1 MEVYQDDTSVQFNED
16 FASPQ
21 IGHLA
26 TKAWD
31 QIASEIPCFGTHSLG
46 ESSAGDTSSNAACLL
61 SLSTAKS
68 GQLGAEGARS
78 GLGQWD
84 QMIEPNTAIFECA
97 ARSNFS
103 AHTFDSL
110 SVASHHNSCVKS
122 SWCPSTPNSVVRV
135 LPDPCY
141 CQPNINPLCTD
152 CMSTPN
158 SKPYGPGTYKK
169 PTGCRAYP
177 STTPSQVNEVNILA
191 ELHALQDRCSALAF
205 AFTQSSVATCHQQEN
220 YDLLSSMPI
229 DDSVD
234 MSMNFDHDILGSG
247 TATTLSGPG
256 GLRVDSACDVP
267 TQPVY
272 QTSQNPF
279 DHALSTNGCVTQ
291 ALMLDQDTLLE
302 DHLQP
307 GVLPEDNFVSGFQDI
322 FDFHAASLES
332 LPEECDVQY
341 GMETSTADIVT
352 ESMSKIAPTLP
363 IISEAKSTS
372 RTSTVNRAEYRHHC
386 PSCMRP
392 FHRRSDRNRHA
403 LIHNP
408 SAPRY
413 NCSFPGCDRVGSNGF
428 LRRDKL
434 TQHQAYKRH

>member
-1 MEVYQDDTSVQFNED
+1 MAKKS
-16 FASPQ
+16 
-21 IGHLA
+21 
-26 TKAWD
+26 
-31 QIASEIPCFGTHSLG
+31 
-46 ESSAGDTSSNAACLL
+46 LL

-103 AHTFDSL
+103 THTFDSV
-110 SVASHHNSCVKS
+110 SVASHPNSCVKS
-122 SWCPSTPNSVVRV
+122 SWCPSTPNSAVGV
-135 LPDPCY
+135 LSDPCHR
-141 CQPNINPLCTD
+141 QPNINPLCTD

-158 SKPYGPGTYKK
+158 SKPYGPGTYTK

-205 AFTQSSVATCHQQEN
+205 AFTQSSVATRHQPEN

-234 MSMNFDHDILGSG
+234 MSMNFDHDILSSG

-256 GLRVDSACDVP
+256 SLRVDSACDIP

-279 DHALSTNGCVTQ
+279 EHALSTISRVEPQ
-291 ALMLDQDTLLE
+291 AFMVDQDTLLE
-302 DHLQP
+302 DHLQL
-307 GVLPEDNFVSGFQDI
+307 GTLPEDDVVSGFQDI
-322 FDFHAASLES
+322 FDFNAASLES
-332 LPEECDVQY
+332 HPDGCDVQY
-341 GMETSTADIVT
+341 GMVTSTAEIVT
-352 ESMSKIAPTLP
+352 GSMSNISPTLP
-363 IISEAKSTS
+363 IVSEAKSTS

-386 PSCMRP
+386 QSCMRP
-392 FHRRSDRNRHA
+392 FRRRSDRDRHA
-403 LIHNP
+403 LIHNS

-413 NCSFPGCDRVGSNGF
+413 NCSFPGCDRVGSSGF